1 MNPVYSGRM
10 IPPDS
15 DLAGLRC
22 RQEQTIPDIRR
33 WRSWSL
39 YIGARSALVPPW
51 LELDAGGASIS
62 ATNAANL
69 LPRMKLQRLCGLKT
83 NEARRKRSDGG
94 TIHPSSRKRYWISA
108 TLGS

>member
-1 MNPVYSGRM
+1 MNPGYSGWM
-10 IPPDS
+10 IPRDS
-15 DLAGLRC
+15 DLAGLQC

-33 WRSWSL
+33 WPSWSL
-39 YIGARSALVPPW
+39 YIGARSPLVPPW
-51 LELDAGGASIS
+51 LESDAGAASIS

-83 NEARRKRSDGG
+83 HEPRRKRSDGG
-94 TIHPSSRKRYWISA
+94 TVHTSSRKRYWISA